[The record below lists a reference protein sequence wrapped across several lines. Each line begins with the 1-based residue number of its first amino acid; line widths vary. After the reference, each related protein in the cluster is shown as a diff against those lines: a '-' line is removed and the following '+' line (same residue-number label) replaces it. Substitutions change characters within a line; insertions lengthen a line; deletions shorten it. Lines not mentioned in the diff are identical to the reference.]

1 MGDKSKILGQVYTPT
16 WIVDEILDEMGYIG
30 KGILKKNILEPSCGD
45 GAFLCEIVKRYI
57 FEAQHQHLSTEQI
70 IIDLETFIYG
80 VELDPVSL
88 SELSTKL
95 KCYYFITTWC
105 SKRSAMEDF

>member
-1 MGDKSKILGQVYTPT
+1 MEDKSKILGQVYTPT
-16 WIVDEILDEMGYIG
+16 WIVDKILDEMGYIEG
-30 KGILKKNILEPSCGD
+30 YILKKNILEPSCGD

-80 VELDPVSL
+80 VELDPVAYL
-88 SELSTKL
+88 NCLQNL
-95 KCYYFITTWC
+95 KCCFKNFLVSI
-105 SKRSAMEDF
+105 SKL